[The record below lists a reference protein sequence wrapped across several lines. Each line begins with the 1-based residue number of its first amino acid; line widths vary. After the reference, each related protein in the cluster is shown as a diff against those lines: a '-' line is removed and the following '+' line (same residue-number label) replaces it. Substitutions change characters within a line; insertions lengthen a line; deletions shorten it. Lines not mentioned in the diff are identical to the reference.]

1 MLPEY
6 NKEVDDFLQNVN
18 SLTEDNILARVNSE
32 TSEEDVD
39 GKVLDEITEVFGI
52 VVDAATAKK
61 AIESI
66 PLEGSRSSRRTNGMY
81 RYIFV
86 VVLLSARWLQVHE
99 IR

>member
-61 AIESI
+61 SHRIDTVGRFKKQSKNKWNVLVPVHI
-66 PLEGSRSSRRTNGMY
+66 CCG
-81 RYIFV
+81 FV
-86 VVLLSARWLQVHE
+86 VSPVAAST
-99 IR
+99 